1 MTGAKGEGEDQY
13 MYKIQESCDNCYH
26 CETIGCLVMC
36 HNEISEKYEKEV
48 EAFGVCEHF
57 KKGIYWE
64 ELENEKN
71 KK

>member
-1 MTGAKGEGEDQY
+1 

-36 HNEISEKYEKEV
+36 HNEKSEKHNKEV
-48 EAFGVCEHF
+48 DVAGICSHF